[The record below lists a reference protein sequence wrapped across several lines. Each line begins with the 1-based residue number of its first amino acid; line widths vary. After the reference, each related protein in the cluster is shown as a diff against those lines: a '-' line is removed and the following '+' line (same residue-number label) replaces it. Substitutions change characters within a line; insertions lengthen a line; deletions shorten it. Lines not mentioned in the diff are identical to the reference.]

1 MEFETKD
8 QYGIQDLLKI
18 MEMLR
23 SPGGCPWDREQ
34 THESIR
40 KNMIEETYEVVEAID
55 HQDPELLK
63 EELGD
68 VLLQVVFH
76 SRMEQEAGR
85 FDFDDVCDGIC
96 KKLIVRH
103 PHVFGEVVADT
114 SGQVLKN
121 WDEIKKKTKGQKT
134 NTEVLNSVPRV
145 LPALMRSTKVQQKA
159 ARAGFDWPD
168 VSGALQKLEE
178 EIAELREA
186 VESGCSSQYE
196 EELGDVL
203 FSAVNVSR
211 FLQCDAEET
220 LTKACDK
227 FVGRF
232 EGVEHKAMAQGKDMK
247 ELSLEQLDAFWDEVK
262 LEEP

>member
-8 QYGIQDLLKI
+8 RYGIQDLLKI

-23 SPGGCPWDREQ
+23 APGGCPWDREQ

-55 HQDPELLK
+55 NQDPELLK

-103 PHVFGEVVADT
+103 PHVFGDVIADT
-114 SGQVLKN
+114 SGEVLKN

-186 VESGCSSQYE
+186 VESGSSDQYE

-211 FLQCDAEET
+211 FLHCDAEES

-227 FVGRF
+227 FVRRF
-232 EGVEHKAMAQGKDMK
+232 EGVEHKAMVQGKDMK
-247 ELSLEQLDAFWDEVK
+247 ELPLEQLDAFWDEVK
-262 LEEP
+262 QEES

>member
-8 QYGIQDLLKI
+8 RYGIQDLLKI

-23 SPGGCPWDREQ
+23 APGGCPWDREQ

-55 HQDPELLK
+55 NQDPELLK

-85 FDFDDVCDGIC
+85 FDFFDVCDGIC

-103 PHVFGEVVADT
+103 PHVFGDVIADT
-114 SGQVLKN
+114 SGEVLKN

-186 VESGCSSQYE
+186 VESGSSDQYE

-211 FLQCDAEET
+211 FLHCDAEES

-227 FVGRF
+227 FVRRF
-232 EGVEHKAMAQGKDMK
+232 EGVEHKAMVQGKDMK
-247 ELSLEQLDAFWDEVK
+247 ELPLEQLDAFWDEVK
-262 LEEP
+262 QEES